1 MSTGTCTTVIY
12 KPPNDEL
19 LKCKPKVVFR
29 CLWFNRVCLTTEYFG
44 VKRFKFVPTSSL
56 SYSSDNVGN
65 VRVMQIRVSLSSKLG
80 DIIAVLSKL
89 SVDGNCSIKYHS
101 HHYNQAWRLN
111 DVSVKHEMWSIWFL
125 SKLSSC
131 KLNASTLKY
140 VFISI
145 FGDRLRFISK
155 VTVTAV
161 IFFNNLHCKLTFETV
176 NWLCRDY
183 NTWPIFYYD
192 PYEHLPLYKISFKL
206 NIWSLIQMF
215 LLTMS

>member
-44 VKRFKFVPTSSL
+44 VKRFKFVPRSSL

-65 VRVMQIRVSLSSKLG
+65 VRVMRIRVSLSSKLG
-80 DIIAVLSKL
+80 DIISVLSKL

-125 SKLSSC
+125 SNSQAANSMHQL
-131 KLNASTLKY
+131 
-140 VFISI
+140 
-145 FGDRLRFISK
+145 
-155 VTVTAV
+155 
-161 IFFNNLHCKLTFETV
+161 
-176 NWLCRDY
+176 
-183 NTWPIFYYD
+183 
-192 PYEHLPLYKISFKL
+192 
-206 NIWSLIQMF
+206 
-215 LLTMS
+215 